1 MAFWNK
7 FPFTNFHEMN
17 LDWLISTMKEL
28 TDGFNV
34 LDNSVKQQLK
44 DFNTTMTNTLTS
56 QNTKIND
63 FVNNYE
69 AKVNDI
75 PNQVLKDVRTVM
87 HDYETAGVFEE
98 IIKDTYGAVSY
109 LNDMQNK
116 KIVLLGDSLT
126 DESRSVS
133 WVKSFKT
140 MLTGTGCTV
149 LSYAKSGEKMEEQA
163 TRFEAC
169 TVKPDI
175 LWIWCGIND
184 VRDQTSLSALN
195 TALHKIRTKVQ
206 TLNPKCQVYLMST
219 YKNKRGMPSGWVIP
233 QTAYWRYMS
242 QYAII
247 NGWTFIDGFSSAP
260 VITPETSIMQSTFYS
275 ETDKQYLHY
284 TAAYTDILARWILN
298 CMINQSPVP
307 LGDYKELVPSANFSA
322 KINATSKFVPNSG
335 GTFCEFG
342 THMVHVRLVGAFTP
356 GSNSPQYTKICTL
369 PEFCRPKQTLGHE
382 LAFRGGGIGSDGGQY
397 VVPVYLDTDGSVY
410 FYNRSLTLESF
421 NSATLSCDIYIHD
434 LKTDWE
440 RTAS

>member
-98 IIKDTYGAVSY
+98 IIEDTYGAVSY

-116 KIVLLGDSLT
+116 KLYFGDSLT

-149 LSYAKSGEKMEEQA
+149 LSYAKSGEK
-163 TRFEAC
+163 
-169 TVKPDI
+169 
-175 LWIWCGIND
+175 W
-184 VRDQTSLSALN
+184 
-195 TALHKIRTKVQ
+195 
-206 TLNPKCQVYLMST
+206 
-219 YKNKRGMPSGWVIP
+219 KNRLQDSK
-233 QTAYWRYMS
+233 
-242 QYAII
+242 
-247 NGWTFIDGFSSAP
+247 
-260 VITPETSIMQSTFYS
+260 
-275 ETDKQYLHY
+275 
-284 TAAYTDILARWILN
+284 
-298 CMINQSPVP
+298 PVP
-307 LGDYKELVPSANFSA
+307 
-322 KINATSKFVPNSG
+322 
-335 GTFCEFG
+335 
-342 THMVHVRLVGAFTP
+342 
-356 GSNSPQYTKICTL
+356 
-369 PEFCRPKQTLGHE
+369 
-382 LAFRGGGIGSDGGQY
+382 
-397 VVPVYLDTDGSVY
+397 
-410 FYNRSLTLESF
+410 
-421 NSATLSCDIYIHD
+421 
-434 LKTDWE
+434 
-440 RTAS
+440 